1 MGFKRGVMYRIS
13 AEIDNALPEFAKSSR
28 DCEYDEVFELIDAS
42 WVSGDWVVLLSYGE
56 RLSHYALSERRLL
69 EDSNFDN
76 LSKFCQRLW
85 LLGTYDVF
93 KADKSMLESLYSPE
107 IVDDLNH
114 IVTSQNRI
122 TLLTKIRAINTL
134 TTVLQTLRQ
143 NVLTVWEV
151 NSLES
156 HQYLCERFRF
166 ISIDVLL
173 QVFNNYLEA
182 PQKGTSYQR
191 RKAFIGS
198 MVRLA
203 AAMRH
208 IWLFRD
214 DLGGRLVEA
223 N

>member
-56 RLSHYALSERRLL
+56 RLSHYALSERRWL

-182 PQKGTSYQR
+182 PPQGTSYQR
-191 RKAFIGS
+191 RKAFKRS